1 MKTYNRVL
9 SMLLAAML
17 ILPMAAS
24 ADTAEKDSTIAGWNI
39 NLVIDVTTTQ
49 TAYSNS
55 WVGGEVGSFNW
66 VGNLNGSAE
75 KSLAPWFDLLSTLRL
90 SFGQTLTQDTAGVWS
105 KPHKSTDL
113 IDWENVGRFTLDKY
127 VDPYVGF
134 RLESQFLDARVP
146 QKHRYFTPLT
156 LTESGGISRMFY
168 KKNDD
173 QILSR
178 VGLALRQTFKTVII
192 DSATFATTDSTLTDG
207 GLEWVTDVRLT
218 LKENLIY
225 TSKLSMYKAFF
236 FSQKDKIVEAPY
248 ADDWKAVDV
257 NWENFVNASIS
268 KVIAVNLYTQ
278 FLYDKQISH
287 RGRVKE
293 TLGLGLTFKLM

>member
-1 MKTYNRVL
+1 MKKYNLVVL
-9 SMLLAAML
+9 TLFVV
-17 ILPMAAS
+17 ILTLPLAAS
-24 ADTAEKDSTIAGWNI
+24 AENDSTIAGWRI
-39 NLVIDVTTTQ
+39 NLVVDVTTTQ
-49 TAYSNS
+49 TAYSDS

-75 KSLAPWFDLLSTLRL
+75 KKLAPWFDLSSTLRL
-90 SFGQTLTQDTAGVWS
+90 SFGQTVTQDTARHWS

-113 IDWENVGRFTLDKY
+113 IDWENVGRFLLDKY
-127 VDPYVGF
+127 VDPYVGL

-146 QKHRYFTPLT
+146 EKHRYLTPLT
-156 LTESGGISRMFY
+156 LTESGGIARMFY
-168 KKNDD
+168 KKDDD
-173 QILSR
+173 QVLSR
-178 VGLALRQTFKTVII
+178 MGLALRQTFKKVII
-192 DSATFATTDSTLTDG
+192 DSTTFATTDSTLTDG

-218 LKENLIY
+218 FKENLIY

-236 FSQKDKIVEAPY
+236 FSQKDKVKETPY

-257 NWENFVNASIS
+257 NWENFINAAIT

-278 FLYDKQISH
+278 FLYDKQVSH